1 MLCFSFGRKRRL
13 LIRRRFGVAE
23 QCCTEPQTFQLPVLR
38 CSEGLRGNKELR
50 GAEPVLLTQTGHRN
64 VLCNMVLC
72 EKNIK
77 L

>member
-1 MLCFSFGRKRRL
+1 MLCFTSGRKTRL
-13 LIRRRFGVAE
+13 LIHRRFGVTE
-23 QCCTEPQTFQLPVLR
+23 QCCTEPQLPVLR